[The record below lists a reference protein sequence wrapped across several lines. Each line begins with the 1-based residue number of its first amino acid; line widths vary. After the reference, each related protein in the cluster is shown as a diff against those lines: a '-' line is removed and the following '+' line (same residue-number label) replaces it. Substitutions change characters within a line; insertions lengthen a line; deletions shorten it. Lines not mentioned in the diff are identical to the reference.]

1 MLIWNNK
8 IISFIKG
15 IVNAAQSLTNHTSIN
30 NNASTSNDPNS
41 ANSRPR
47 PYISWAQYAHQRRNS
62 LQRRKV
68 EISKRLEKASNV
80 NNRGLNKSNSPS
92 NQKDNLLKNSSNQK
106 LFDANGNRLRPRE
119 KLIDPNSIINLPFDL
134 NHLSTLS
141 EDDPLLKELRT
152 SVVNEV
158 LKIHSITTNDENK
171 GKLNQ
176 LAYDN
181 FNLIGN
187 GLSIGADGHT
197 QLDIN
202 EISQLLLQFIQSENL
217 VDFDFNSDQLSSNK
231 LIKLNSVNQPLS
243 SQQTQIISNYSQRW
257 EPKWLRKIRNIFSI
271 PIAIVTLVFLIIS
284 NVDSNWVNLESN
296 LLIFYFLISIFG
308 F

>member
-1 MLIWNNK
+1 M
-8 IISFIKG
+8 
-15 IVNAAQSLTNHTSIN
+15 
-30 NNASTSNDPNS
+30 
-41 ANSRPR
+41 
-47 PYISWAQYAHQRRNS
+47 
-62 LQRRKV
+62 QRRKV
-68 EISKRLEKASNV
+68 EISKRLEKASNL
-80 NNRGLNKSNSPS
+80 NNRAINKSNSPS

-119 KLIDPNSIINLPFDL
+119 KLIDPNTIINLPFDL

-158 LKIHSITTNDENK
+158 LKIHSITTNEENK

-176 LAYDN
+176 LAHDN

-202 EISQLLLQFIQSENL
+202 EISQLLLQFIQSENSA
-217 VDFDFNSDQLSSNK
+217 DYDFNTDQISNNK

-243 SQQTQIISNYSQRW
+243 SQQTQLVNNFSQRW
-257 EPKWLRKIRNIFSI
+257 EPRWLRKIRNILSI
-271 PIAIVTLVFLIIS
+271 PIAIITLVFLIIS
-284 NVDSNWVNLESN
+284 NVDSNWVYLESILSF
-296 LLIFYFLISIFG
+296 LLFLSSYLFYSINF
-308 F
+308 

>member
-1 MLIWNNK
+1 M
-8 IISFIKG
+8 
-15 IVNAAQSLTNHTSIN
+15 
-30 NNASTSNDPNS
+30 
-41 ANSRPR
+41 
-47 PYISWAQYAHQRRNS
+47 
-62 LQRRKV
+62 
-68 EISKRLEKASNV
+68 
-80 NNRGLNKSNSPS
+80 
-92 NQKDNLLKNSSNQK
+92 LKNSSNQK

-296 LLIFYFLISIFG
+296 LLLFFFLILIFG